1 MVSLIHGIHY
11 NYNQSCRVVTIHN
24 SAVFGEN
31 VGEYDLNRFVTNSNG
46 EYTFTHDNGWTIT
59 SKPNCD
65 YYVWIT
71 KFNASHPIYG
81 KVWSGDLNKS
91 INGDNR
97 EALRVFL
104 KFCPLCKFD
113 LGDHL

>member
-1 MVSLIHGIHY
+1 MVSLINGI
-11 NYNQSCRVVTIHN
+11 NYNFDLSYRVVTIYN

-65 YYVWIT
+65 HYVWIT

-81 KVWSGDLNKS
+81 KVWSDDLNKS
-91 INGDNR
+91 INGDNC
-97 EALRVFL
+97 EALQVFL
-104 KFCPLCKFD
+104 KVCPLCKFD
-113 LGDHL
+113 QND